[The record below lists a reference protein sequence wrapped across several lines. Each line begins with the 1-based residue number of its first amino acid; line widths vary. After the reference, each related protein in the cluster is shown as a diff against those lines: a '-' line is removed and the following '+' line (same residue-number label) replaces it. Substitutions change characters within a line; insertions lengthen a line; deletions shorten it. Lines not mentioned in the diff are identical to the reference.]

1 MAILN
6 ETIVNQSTSVADSE
20 LTLTVK
26 KVFTG
31 QILLTRY
38 IDNVETGCVLLSA
51 DDVRALAECDLIGE
65 CF

>member
-6 ETIVNQSTSVADSE
+6 EIIVNQSTTVSGNDSI
-20 LTLTVK
+20 LTINKL
-26 KVFTG
+26 FSG
-31 QILLTRY
+31 QIVLRQY
-38 IDNVETGCVLLSA
+38 IDDVETGRILLSA